1 MINYLPILIY
11 AILAM
16 LFAALSFIASGIL
29 APKRKTEAKLAPYE
43 CGILPTKEPAER
55 FPVRFYLV
63 AMIFIVFDIEV
74 IFVFPFALVAKQLAL
89 FGVIEIAVFALS
101 VVIPF
106 GYLLSHGALDWGPV
120 KKMMPQ
126 TSNSSRTTESTVQR
140 ISFDTEGKLITRS
153 EEENK
158 GGTAA

>member
-1 MINYLPILIY
+1 MINYLPILVFL
-11 AILAM
+11 ILTF
-16 LFAALSFIASGIL
+16 LFASLSFMASGIL

-74 IFVFPFALVAKQLAL
+74 IFVFPFALIAKQLAL
-89 FGVIEIAVFALS
+89 FGVIEISVFVLS

-106 GYLLSHGALDWGPV
+106 GYLLSHGALDWGPA
-120 KKMMPQ
+120 KKAIIQ
-126 TSNSSRTTESTVQR
+126 TGDSIRTTRSTVQK
-140 ISFDTEGKLITRS
+140 ISFDK
-153 EEENK
+153 K
-158 GGTAA
+158 GNQIDESSTATNDGSAA

>member
-1 MINYLPILIY
+1 MPILIY